1 MPPTFTP
8 DIQPTI
14 LKYTDQILLACVYGA
29 FTLYGKTFQSI
40 STSLRRILNQD
51 LQHHIFTC
59 ITTGNSVC
67 PTTVFARRYSRYRN
81 LLSFPLLTKMF
92 QFSRFPLLTEHS
104 LKNRKTH

>member
-14 LKYTDQILLACVYGA
+14 LKYTDQILLACIYGA

-51 LQHHIFTC
+51 LQHHIFTV
-59 ITTGNSVC
+59 ISYRNSVC
-67 PTTVFARRYSRYRN
+67 P
-81 LLSFPLLTKMF
+81 LP
-92 QFSRFPLLTEHS
+92 FSLAV
-104 LKNRKTH
+104 THGIAIAFFSSAY

>member
-1 MPPTFTP
+1 MYLGLGVDASHIHAGYPTDDT
-8 DIQPTI
+8 QV
-14 LKYTDQILLACVYGA
+14 TDQILLACVYGA

-67 PTTVFARRYSRYRN
+67 PQ
-81 LLSFPLLTKMF
+81 P
-92 QFSRFPLLTEHS
+92 FSLAV
-104 LKNRKTH
+104 THGIAIAFFSSAY

>member
-40 STSLRRILNQD
+40 STSHKRTNVRTYNTTSTHNYSQVFSLSLQPFSLAVTNGIAYCFLFLCLLRC
-51 LQHHIFTC
+51 F
-59 ITTGNSVC
+59 NS
-67 PTTVFARRYSRYRN
+67 AGSR
-81 LLSFPLLTKMF
+81 S
-92 QFSRFPLLTEHS
+92 
-104 LKNRKTH
+104 

>member
-40 STSLRRILNQD
+40 STSLSRILNQD
-51 LQHHIFTC
+51 L
-59 ITTGNSVC
+59 
-67 PTTVFARRYSRYRN
+67 
-81 LLSFPLLTKMF
+81 
-92 QFSRFPLLTEHS
+92 
-104 LKNRKTH
+104 